1 MSAQELIDLVS
12 TLTEETDSD
21 ILSTYIDQAG
31 DIVLRHAYPFDDT
44 QTEVPAKYQRVQ
56 ADIAVYL
63 LNKRGAEGQLTHTEN
78 GISRSYENGDIP
90 VTILRRIMPMV
101 GVVSSSTGGDDTP

>member
-12 TLTEETDSD
+12 TLTEETDPD

-31 DIVLRHAYPFDDT
+31 DIVLHYAFPFDDT
-44 QTEVPAKYQRVQ
+44 QTEVPVKYQRVQ

-63 LNKRGAEGQLTHTEN
+63 LNKRGAEGQTGHTEN
-78 GISRSYENGDIP
+78 GISRRYENGDIP

>member
-1 MSAQELIDLVS
+1 MSREELIELIG
-12 TLTEETDSD
+12 TLSEESDED
-21 ILSTYIDQAG
+21 ILSAYLDQAG
-31 DIVLRHAYPFDDT
+31 DIVLHYAFPYDDS
-44 QTEVPAKYQRVQ
+44 QTEVPTKYQRVQ

-78 GISRSYENGDIP
+78 GISRSYENADIP

-101 GVVSSSTGGDDTP
+101 GVLGVTGGDS